1 MSVTP
6 SGASGSGRHRIVI
19 WGDLAVMSSAPLI
32 AAVAAG
38 LDEHTLAI
46 YLGAVGVVIVVSG
59 IVSGVIDRA
68 PVSQVL
74 VFVALGFLLGPS
86 GFGAFDLTLTSPVVQ
101 GLAVISL
108 TLVLFTDAITINL
121 GQLRSNWVPPALAL
135 GPGAIVTVVVIALAA
150 VLLFGLPAPLAL
162 LVGAILASTDA
173 VLLRDLTRDSRI
185 PLAVRHTLSVE
196 AGANDLI
203 VLPLVLSLAAAASGA
218 GRGAG
223 DWLRF
228 LVGLIVLAP
237 LVGIV
242 IALVA
247 IEIDAWLRRRRLI
260 RREYESL
267 YSIGVAFVAFAAA
280 QLLGGSGFLAAF
292 AAGLTISFIDVELCD
307 CFLEYGETTAEV
319 AMLLTFV
326 LLGSTLV
333 LTSVAAF
340 GWRTLVFASIAL
352 GVARPLAMLLSLA
365 RSHLSRDGKAMLAW
379 FGPRGLNSLLLLILA
394 LSAGVPRG
402 DELTGIVGV
411 VVLASIL
418 LHGMTAT
425 PLANWYG
432 RRTREA
438 TLPEETA
445 ADAGR
450 LLQVAPAP
458 AGAVPRMT
466 PAELKRLLDDGA
478 PVTIVDTRRAAA
490 WNGSRETIPGAIR
503 MPVDEIPARWTTLP
517 NGPPIVLFC
526 T

>member
-1 MSVTP
+1 
-6 SGASGSGRHRIVI
+6 
-19 WGDLAVMSSAPLI
+19 MSSASL
-32 AAVAAG
+32 VAAAG
-38 LDEHTLAI
+38 QFDEQTLVV
-46 YLGAVGVVIVVSG
+46 YLGAVGVVIVVSA
-59 IVSGVIDRA
+59 IVSGLVDRA

-74 VFVALGFLLGPS
+74 VFVALGVALGPRA
-86 GFGAFDLTLTSPVVQ
+86 FGAFDLTLTSPVVQ
-101 GLAVISL
+101 GLAMISL

-135 GPGAIVTVVVIALAA
+135 GPGAIVTIVIVAIAA
-150 VLLFGLPAPLAL
+150 AWLFGLPAPLAL

-173 VLLRDLTRDSRI
+173 VLLRDLTRDPRI

-203 VLPLVLSLAAAASGA
+203 VLPLVLILAAAASGVS
-218 GRGAG
+218 RGAG

-228 LVGLIVLAP
+228 LVGIVVLAP
-237 LVGIV
+237 AVGV
-242 IALVA
+242 AVALVA
-247 IEIDAWLRRRRLI
+247 IEIVGWLRRRRLV

-292 AAGLTISFIDVELCD
+292 AAGLTISFVDVELCD

-333 LTSVAAF
+333 LTSLAALD
-340 GWRTLVFASIAL
+340 WRTLLFALIAL

-365 RSHLSRDGKAMLAW
+365 RSRLSRDGKAMLAW

-394 LSAGVPRG
+394 LSAGAPRG
-402 DELTGIVGV
+402 DQLTGIVGV
-411 VVLASIL
+411 VVLASIV

-432 RRTREA
+432 RRASAA

-458 AGAVPRMT
+458 AGGVPRMT
-466 PAELKRLLDDGA
+466 PAALKQLLDDGA
-478 PVTIVDTRRAAA
+478 PVTILDTRRAAA
-490 WNGSRETIPGAIR
+490 WNSSQETIPGAIR
-503 MPVDEIPARWTTLP
+503 MPADEIPARWTTLP
-517 NGPPIVLFC
+517 IGPPIVLFC